1 MSQETQPTT
10 PSTPSKPATRW
21 GGLAVYGERR
31 VFVMLLLGFSAGL
44 PNLLIFDTLSAWL
57 RESGLSL
64 SVIGFFALA
73 TISYS
78 LKFVW
83 APLIDRT
90 TIPILTRYLGH
101 RRSWMLVTQLVVV
114 FGLWSIS
121 GLDPATSLPQVAM
134 FAVLVG
140 FFGATQDI
148 VIDAWRIEAA
158 DDTRHGAMAASYQ
171 MGYRVAM
178 IVAGAVPLVLADLYN
193 WNLSY
198 AVMAALMAFGIAG
211 VLFAPREKAH
221 TIRPIPVGDLPS
233 RPPLEILEWIA
244 RLAIIAAAAM
254 IMGSGLSGQ
263 AVPLNGLLGVFGLS
277 PDGQAAI
284 TQAWAAKPG
293 GIYLQVTAVFGGLGL
308 LVLACWPIPGYRTRP
323 GAYLAGSFGE
333 PVMDFYRRFSGVAT
347 LILALICVYR
357 LADFVLNIMNP
368 FYLDLGFTKTE
379 LAEVRKVFGV
389 IMTTA
394 GVFIGG
400 WSVARLGLIRT
411 MVIGAFMSPVS
422 NLVFA
427 WLATQGPSLSALTIS
442 IGVDNIATGYAGTAL
457 IAYMSSLTS
466 IGFTATQYALFSS
479 LYALPGKL
487 IASQSGRIV
496 EASARAAEGEGLFS
510 PLKGLFSRLPAG
522 SLVEGAATS
531 GVTPAALGA
540 GYVVFFLY
548 STVIGIFAIV
558 LAFIVAAKQT
568 ALQARNIQEPDAQDE
583 PGRPA

>member
-1 MSQETQPTT
+1 MTEQTT
-10 PSTPSKPATRW
+10 PTPAPARGL
-21 GGLAVYGERR
+21 GGLAVFFERR

-64 SVIGFFALA
+64 EVIGFFALA
-73 TISYS
+73 TLSYS

-90 TIPILTRYLGH
+90 AVPFLTPLLGH
-101 RRSWMLVTQLVVV
+101 RRSWMLVTQAVVIL
-114 FGLWSIS
+114 GLWSIA
-121 GLDPATSLPQVAM
+121 GLNPATALGSIAL
-134 FAVLVG
+134 FAVIVG

-158 DDTRHGAMAASYQ
+158 DDTRHGAMAAAYQ
-171 MGYRVAM
+171 WGYRVAM
-178 IVAGAVPLVLADLYN
+178 LVAGAVPLVLADLYN

-198 AVMAALMAFGIAG
+198 AVMAALMAVGVAG

-221 TIRPIPVGDLPS
+221 TIRPIPVGDVPS
-233 RPPLEILEWIA
+233 RPAFEIIEWIV
-244 RLAIIAAAAM
+244 RLLIIAVAAL
-254 IMGSGLSGQ
+254 IIGSGLTGKADLLVST
-263 AVPLNGLLGVFGLS
+263 LGLLGQSAEGGEALT
-277 PDGQAAI
+277 AA
-284 TQAWAAKPG
+284 WSAKPEG
-293 GIYLQVTAVFGGLGL
+293 TYIQVAATLGGLLL
-308 LVLACWPIPGYRTRP
+308 LVLACWPIPRVQTRP
-323 GAYLAGSFGE
+323 GAYLAGSFGQ
-333 PVMDFYRRFSGVAT
+333 PMADFYRRFAGVAT

-389 IMTTA
+389 IMTTL

-411 MVIGAFMSPVS
+411 MVIGAFMSPLS

-427 WLATQGPSLSALTIS
+427 WLATQGPDLGALVVA
-442 IGVDNIATGYAGTAL
+442 IGVDNVATGYAGTAL

-479 LYALPGKL
+479 LYAFPGKL

-496 EASARAAEGEGLFS
+496 EASARAAEPGGVFAPLTRLFT
-510 PLKGLFSRLPAG
+510 RLPAG

-548 STVIGIFAIV
+548 STVIGIFAII
-558 LAFIVAAKQT
+558 LAFVVAAKQT
-568 ALQARNIQEPDAQDE
+568 ALQARNADGATEAAPQ
-583 PGRPA
+583 